1 MKKLILNKI
10 NIFLKNIICSLESY
24 LNSNVNIKKLAY
36 LRVRLWLFF
45 NLNYNCGCGYGL
57 PRKTS
62 KICSSSEFYLYEGAK
77 KIKNQSPIVQTFY
90 GRQSVR
96 LFIIKNW
103 SIRAQLAYVITHAF
117 KWTEICPGDY
127 DFFTTV
133 HAEERKEEKIL
144 RSCFCGHLQVWSNLI
159 KN

>member
-1 MKKLILNKI
+1 M
-10 NIFLKNIICSLESY
+10 S
-24 LNSNVNIKKLAY
+24 
-36 LRVRLWLFF
+36 
-45 NLNYNCGCGYGL
+45 GL

-77 KIKNQSPIVQTFY
+77 KIKNQRPIVQTFY
-90 GRQSVR
+90 GRQSGR
-96 LFIIKNW
+96 LFIIKNS

-133 HAEERKEEKIL
+133 HAKERKEEKRRTFYVHVFVAIY
-144 RSCFCGHLQVWSNLI
+144 RYGQI
-159 KN
+159 